1 MPRKATPKADTIL
14 ASEALV
20 RPALAWLDADPDVD
34 VTETITATEDDSIG
48 APGIPASVKSG
59 RILLPSIMETKQFKE
74 LQANVDAI
82 ESRMDF
88 FAQQHNIGGFIEDSI
103 PTGCLSY
110 DFAMGGGLPIGKF
123 VSHAGP
129 EQSGKSTLFN
139 TLVPWSVNYNIPVY
153 WFDPESARDPTYA
166 ERIFNRFGMSLIDI
180 QGRRSKDGKHWDVL
194 PMVRYT
200 NHHIGEDI
208 FNAMAG
214 ILLALPEIKKD
225 PNGQW
230 WERVPDGQWVESPS
244 QGAPQYLFL
253 IDSFPAMLPELVQ
266 ESLEAKGDKS
276 GQIGIQARMFS
287 DNLKKVKAALTSRR
301 CTLLGNNQ
309 IRMKPM
315 AMGCLHSDV
324 EIPFV
329 DGRSFTMRE
338 IVEQQIAGQVWSL
351 NEATGKLEPKNILSW
366 HNNGQVADP
375 DDWVSIK
382 TAAVGTPNG
391 VSGVTVTPNH
401 EIFANGSWVPA
412 EDVRVG
418 DLVTTQYVSQLN
430 GTLLEMFAGMSI
442 GDINLRKDARS
453 ANGCF
458 CLADSEHPEYLQWK
472 LSLLSPYFTFRKVD
486 SCGRISYVS
495 NSTFELGLWVD
506 KSKVGGHTR
515 SAHHVISKMTALS
528 LAIWYLDDGHLGIR
542 PSGSYRVVISA
553 KRFRNCPD
561 ELEAISSMLT
571 RFGIEHTVRKGG
583 SFVIT
588 SEAVQVFFDLIG
600 AYIPSCMSYKLPI
613 DYSGKHLDYSLE
625 ATQQFVPVSVP
636 VISVTRGS
644 ARKFRLRTKYD
655 ITVEGNHNY
664 MAGNPVNGFIVH
676 NSPEVEPGGE
686 ALKFYTDARFQVRR
700 VSPSTAGAKRTEG
713 GAIYNEEPSIN
724 GGTDKYTY
732 SKLRNTKNKMYTP
745 YREGAIRIRME
756 HEGHPGDGIDMTYD
770 VLQYLDATG
779 QLVKGSQGRY
789 KLEVRGVNDKG
800 AKPSIFGANF
810 SDTAM
815 PYMTLKKIIEAP
827 ENKQGLWKH
836 CLRQIRS
843 GFAFDIEQEMIDKAE
858 GRGPTD
864 DATPVDIPEAVEEA

>member
-315 AMGCLHSDV
+315 AMG
-324 EIPFV
+324 
-329 DGRSFTMRE
+329 
-338 IVEQQIAGQVWSL
+338 
-351 NEATGKLEPKNILSW
+351 N
-366 HNNGQVADP
+366 
-375 DDWVSIK
+375 
-382 TAAVGTPNG
+382 
-391 VSGVTVTPNH
+391 
-401 EIFANGSWVPA
+401 
-412 EDVRVG
+412 
-418 DLVTTQYVSQLN
+418 
-430 GTLLEMFAGMSI
+430 
-442 GDINLRKDARS
+442 
-453 ANGCF
+453 
-458 CLADSEHPEYLQWK
+458 
-472 LSLLSPYFTFRKVD
+472 
-486 SCGRISYVS
+486 
-495 NSTFELGLWVD
+495 
-506 KSKVGGHTR
+506 
-515 SAHHVISKMTALS
+515 
-528 LAIWYLDDGHLGIR
+528 
-542 PSGSYRVVISA
+542 
-553 KRFRNCPD
+553 
-561 ELEAISSMLT
+561 
-571 RFGIEHTVRKGG
+571 
-583 SFVIT
+583 
-588 SEAVQVFFDLIG
+588 
-600 AYIPSCMSYKLPI
+600 
-613 DYSGKHLDYSLE
+613 
-625 ATQQFVPVSVP
+625 
-636 VISVTRGS
+636 
-644 ARKFRLRTKYD
+644 
-655 ITVEGNHNY
+655 
-664 MAGNPVNGFIVH
+664 
-676 NSPEVEPGGE
+676 PEVEPGGE